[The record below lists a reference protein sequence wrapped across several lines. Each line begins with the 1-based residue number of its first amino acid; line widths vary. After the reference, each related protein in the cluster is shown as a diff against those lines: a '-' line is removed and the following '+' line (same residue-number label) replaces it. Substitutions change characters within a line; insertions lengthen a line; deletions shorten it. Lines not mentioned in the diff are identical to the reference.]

1 MKTMTSHRKD
11 RVAEEIKK
19 ELADIIRD
27 DMKDPRV
34 RGLVSVTHV
43 EVSRDISSATI
54 YLSCLGDAE
63 EQDNTV
69 KAFKQAAGYIRG
81 ELASRMHLR
90 FIPEL
95 TFKTD
100 HSIMIGARINELIN
114 QQNQEGSQSQVEN
127 QDKEGNH
134 SSEER
139 QNQNQVESQNREG
152 NPV

>member
-1 MKTMTSHRKD
+1 MTSHRKD

-34 RGLVSVTHV
+34 KGLVSVTHV

-54 YLSCLGDAE
+54 YLSCLGNAE

-69 KAFKQAAGYIRG
+69 AAFKQAAGFIRG
-81 ELASRMHLR
+81 ELANRMNLR
-90 FIPEL
+90 FMPEL

-114 QQNQEGSQSQVEN
+114 QQNQPQSQ
-127 QDKEGNH
+127 QQ
-134 SSEER
+134 SQP
-139 QNQNQVESQNREG
+139 QNQSQNPQQSQEG
-152 NPV
+152 KQA